1 MSSRVTKEI
10 VLALHEHVIERFGG
24 ASGVRDEGLL
34 EAAIAQPWQTFD
46 RIDFYP
52 TIEEKAARLC
62 FEIVTQHPF
71 VDGNK
76 RTGALLMGVLLRIN
90 KIRFK
95 PANKDYYKII
105 IDVAA
110 GNKDYEDLRDF
121 VIKESKKINQ

>member
-1 MSSRVTKEI
+1 MSSQVTKEI

-46 RIDFYP
+46 GIDLYP

-76 RTGALLMGVLLRIN
+76 RTGALLLGVLLRAN
-90 KIRFK
+90 GASFK
-95 PANKDYYKII
+95 PKSKDYYNII
-105 IDVAA
+105 MDVAS
-110 GNKDYEDLRDF
+110 GNKGYEELLDF
-121 VIKESKKINQ
+121 AFNKTKPAQS

>member
-10 VLALHEHVIERFGG
+10 VLTLHEYVIERFGG

-34 EAAIAQPWQTFD
+34 EAAITQPWQTFD
-46 RIDFYP
+46 GIDLYP

-76 RTGALLMGVLLRIN
+76 RTGALLLGVLLRTSGAM
-90 KIRFK
+90 FK
-95 PANKDYYKII
+95 PKSKDYYSII
-105 IDVAA
+105 MDVAS
-110 GNKDYEDLRDF
+110 GNKGYEELLDF
-121 VIKESKKINQ
+121 AFNKTKPAQS